1 MKHYVTVLCVFMATL
16 ITLFTMSIMTSAAK
30 MTAYLKHKEE
40 ALVIA
45 RGAESLEQARKTLD
59 EQFAVSSD
67 EAADDAFDRVSTL
80 LYNQNAMISKAEANE
95 IFSEAFVN
103 NLKKFY
109 GVDKGTVSSE
119 IEDMLPDVHTGDLSL
134 NEDKVPDIKRVNDSV
149 VIDNITVNYKYKT
162 SYFSQNDYEMIIPIK
177 EISLYDENP
186 EVFTYSLIGNKGI
199 YITGKTSTIFGNI
212 YAGTHAP
219 AELRSSEALYGEKD
233 FYGGINIMSTQIAIE
248 ADKIVSEGNFNMKG
262 SFVLVGGEEAPA
274 TLIARDVYQTDTL
287 ASKNMYGLIGNFEK
301 LETLSDEKFVMME
314 AMKPFADIGYYY
326 DSDNDKGYTGKY
338 RKIIS
343 GTDVTLKK
351 DVTGIVITPGSVII
365 EEGVNVEGL
374 VISGDRIYVQ
384 GNNNIVSSVEVLRNM
399 VKEELYENPYEA
411 EITDDDLLSEL
422 DNIEEKSKSKLH
434 LRVVDYLGGIE
445 RRGIK
450 DSR

>member
-1 MKHYVTVLCVFMATL
+1 MKHYVTVLCVFTATL
-16 ITLFTMSIMTSAAK
+16 ITLFTMSIMTTSAK
-30 MTAYLKHKEE
+30 MTAYLKNKEE

-45 RGAESLEQARKTLD
+45 RGAESLEQAKKTLD

-67 EAADDAFDRVSTL
+67 EAADDAFDRLSTL
-80 LYNQNAMISKAEANE
+80 LYNQNATISNAEANE

-103 NLKKFY
+103 TLKKYY
-109 GVDKGTVSSE
+109 GIDKGSATSE
-119 IEDMLPDVHTGDLSL
+119 IEEMLPAVHTGTLSL
-134 NEDKVPDIKRVNDSV
+134 NENKEPDIKRVNDSV
-149 VIDNITVNYKYKT
+149 VIDNITVDYKYKT
-162 SYFSQNDYEMIIPIK
+162 SYFSQNDYEVTIPIK

-186 EVFTYSLIGNKGI
+186 EIFTYSLIGDKGI

-248 ADKIVSEGNFNMKG
+248 ADKIISEGNFNMKG
-262 SFVLVGGEEAPA
+262 AFVIVGSDETP
-274 TLIARDVYQTDTL
+274 TVLTAREIYETDTL
-287 ASKNMYGLIGNFEK
+287 ASRNMYGLIGSFNQIN
-301 LETLSDEKFVMME
+301 TISDVKFKMIE
-314 AMKPFADIGYYY
+314 AMRPFASIGYYY

-351 DVTGIVITPGSVII
+351 DITGIVITPGSVII

-374 VISGDRIYVQ
+374 IISGDRIYIQ
-384 GNNNIVSSVEVLRNM
+384 GNNNIVSSVEVLRNI
-399 VKEELYENPYEA
+399 VKEELYENPYEP
-411 EITDDDLLSEL
+411 EITDEELLSEF

-445 RRGIK
+445 KRGIK
-450 DSR
+450 NSR